1 MSELEAC
8 RLAHEGNLLLLK
20 EKISSDKV
28 ENLTTKRDSVSI
40 EINLFFFIKLKTDL
54 NQSGRQPLH
63 WACVGGKKEVVDYL
77 ISEHNVSLE
86 VADEVKR

>member
-40 EINLFFFIKLKTDL
+40 ERAISLFF
-54 NQSGRQPLH
+54 
-63 WACVGGKKEVVDYL
+63 
-77 ISEHNVSLE
+77 
-86 VADEVKR
+86 